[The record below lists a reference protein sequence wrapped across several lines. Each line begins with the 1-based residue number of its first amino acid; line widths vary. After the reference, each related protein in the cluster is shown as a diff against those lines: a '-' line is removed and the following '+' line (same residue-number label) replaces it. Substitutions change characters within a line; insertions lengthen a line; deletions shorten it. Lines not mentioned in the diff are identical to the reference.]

1 MVLTMAT
8 RPWAGVAYTTPHIFL
23 TAVTD
28 MNGGAIR
35 LALEITGRTRD
46 GLRGSHLM
54 AAATAMTREA
64 TATAQRTGG
73 TWAAAVAVTAM
84 IGEVMGASIG
94 QTMAGLR
101 GSNITAAGRRTIKHG
116 MPVRPEIQLR
126 GELRFTPS
134 GCRGVAG
141 DTGARGVA
149 MWVGR
154 AVEVVVVRG
163 WAPMTAYIPLAP
175 RLVAVG
181 RRATEEGRGGRRENW
196 GGVTATRRA
205 GIGSILT
212 PVTEDQG
219 PKVTF
224 VGVAEVAGVAGVG
237 GAGTVGSTGM
247 AVVTGVQGAGV
258 RGVGGGGWGGGG
270 GGRSDGGGNNKHVL
284 VQQNK
289 DIIARSQGPGLKP

>member
-1 MVLTMAT
+1 
-8 RPWAGVAYTTPHIFL
+8 
-23 TAVTD
+23 
-28 MNGGAIR
+28 
-35 LALEITGRTRD
+35 
-46 GLRGSHLM
+46 M

-64 TATAQRTGG
+64 TATAQRMGG

-163 WAPMTAYIPLAP
+163 WAPMTAYIPEIALAA

-181 RRATEEGRGGRRENW
+181 RRATEEGRG
-196 GGVTATRRA
+196 
-205 GIGSILT
+205 
-212 PVTEDQG
+212 
-219 PKVTF
+219 
-224 VGVAEVAGVAGVG
+224 
-237 GAGTVGSTGM
+237 
-247 AVVTGVQGAGV
+247 
-258 RGVGGGGWGGGG
+258 
-270 GGRSDGGGNNKHVL
+270 
-284 VQQNK
+284 
-289 DIIARSQGPGLKP
+289 